1 MAPLMSDFGTRT
13 IFPSSLMKF
22 PPDGGK
28 YIRRMVSPP
37 ISLNGPF
44 SGSLLC
50 GLTSFAS
57 TYFQPVQSMPPS
69 SSASSLLQPFG
80 VKFSVCTPPVPS
92 FTRIRSQKFGVPFG
106 AYTYMPIADGFPG
119 ISWVSLENPT
129 HAPSVLPPT
138 PEKS

>member
-1 MAPLMSDFGTRT
+1 MAPLMSAFGTRT

-22 PPDGGK
+22 PAASGK
-28 YIRRMVSPP
+28 YISRMVSPP
-37 ISLNGPF
+37 ISLNGPLNGSWLFGF
-44 SGSLLC
+44 S
-50 GLTSFAS
+50 SFAS
-57 TYFQPVQSMPPS
+57 TYFQPVQSIPPRF
-69 SSASSLLQPFG
+69 SAFSLLHPSG